1 MSSRG
6 RLIGNAL
13 WLQLGWWGCVL
24 GAQHV
29 ALLAAVAAGLI
40 AHLWLCRQR
49 AGECLA
55 ILTVGVAG
63 CVLDVLLGV
72 LGLFDFHGEILP
84 VWLAL
89 LWLVFASGLRH
100 CLAWAASP
108 AWWGGL
114 LGAAGGPL
122 AYWGG
127 ASLAGVGLP
136 WGNGASAVVLALV
149 WAVWLPLM
157 LKLALRW

>member
-1 MSSRG
+1 MSRRG
-6 RLIGNAL
+6 WLIGNAL
-13 WLQLGWWGCVL
+13 WLQLGWWRGVL

-49 AGECLA
+49 AGECQA
-55 ILTVGVAG
+55 ILSVGAAG

-72 LGLFDFHGEILP
+72 LGLFDFYGEILP
-84 VWLAL
+84 AWLAL

-100 CLAWAASP
+100 CLAWAATPTWRGS
-108 AWWGGL
+108 L

-122 AYWGG
+122 AYCGG
-127 ASLAGVGLP
+127 AALTGVGLP
-136 WGNGASAVVLALV
+136 WGAGATAGVLALV
-149 WAVWLPLM
+149 WAAWLPLM
-157 LKLALRW
+157 LKLALRG

>member
-1 MSSRG
+1 MSRRG
-6 RLIGNAL
+6 WLIGNAL

-24 GAQHV
+24 GAHNSAV
-29 ALLAAVAAGLI
+29 LAAVAAGLM
-40 AHLWLCRQR
+40 AHLGLCRQR

-55 ILTVGVAG
+55 ILSVGAAG
-63 CVLDVLLGV
+63 CGLDALLGM
-72 LGLFDFHGEILP
+72 LGLFDFHGKILP
-84 VWLAL
+84 AWLAL

-108 AWWGGL
+108 TWRGAL

-122 AYWGG
+122 AYWAG
-127 ASLAGVGLP
+127 ASLSGVGLP
-136 WGNGASAVVLALV
+136 WGGSASAWILALV
-149 WAVWLPLM
+149 WAAWLPLM